1 MLYGMYRYSR
11 WDGTQEIM
19 DLDVEELMEHLS
31 DDLLAHG
38 DIRQA
43 LRELM
48 RRGLQNRQGQRMPG
62 LDDLLQQLRD
72 RRQDQLQQYNMD
84 AVMEDINQR
93 LEEILK
99 TERAGIQK
107 RLGEAR
113 REM

>member
-48 RRGLQNRQGQRMPG
+48 RRGDAEPPG
-62 LDDLLQQLRD
+62 T
-72 RRQDQLQQYNMD
+72 
-84 AVMEDINQR
+84 AH
-93 LEEILK
+93 
-99 TERAGIQK
+99 AG
-107 RLGEAR
+107 LG
-113 REM
+113 